1 LNFCRDAHAAVQNL
15 IYSIKINIKT
25 GNAMSATYHDIDGK
39 AVLVT
44 GGASGIGAAIV
55 RAFCAQGAKVGFF
68 DIDVAAATTLCDSIE
83 KDLGMRPVFAE
94 LDLRDQRQIP
104 IAIDQMAAEI
114 GTIDVLVNNAARD
127 DRHSPAETGPDE
139 WRDRL
144 DVNLSHQFFCARAV
158 AAGMAQQGRGS
169 IINFSSVSYLMGLPN
184 LVAYETAK
192 AGIVGMTRALARDWG
207 ADGIRVNTVTPGCI
221 ITQRQLDLWITPED
235 EARILENQCV
245 KRRLVGDDVARMV
258 LFLASD
264 VSSACSSQ
272 NFIVDGGLV

>member
-1 LNFCRDAHAAVQNL
+1 
-15 IYSIKINIKT
+15 
-25 GNAMSATYHDIDGK
+25 MSATYHDIDGK
-39 AVLVT
+39 SVLVT
-44 GGASGIGAAIV
+44 GGASGIGASIV
-55 RAFCAQGAKVGFF
+55 RAFCNQGAKVGFF
-68 DIDVAAATTLCDSIE
+68 DIDDAAGHALCDSIE
-83 KDLGMRPVFAE
+83 NDLGIRPIFKSI
-94 LDLRDQRQIP
+94 DLRDQHQIP
-104 IAIDQMAAEI
+104 EAVTQMAAQI
-114 GTIDVLVNNAARD
+114 GPITVLVNNAARD

-158 AAGMAQQGRGS
+158 APGMAKQGQGS
-169 IINFSSVSYLMGLPN
+169 IINFSSVSYLLGLPD

-207 ADGIRVNTVTPGCI
+207 GDGIRVNTVTPGCI
-221 ITQRQLDLWITPED
+221 ITQRQLDLWITPAD
-235 EARILENQCV
+235 EARIQDQQCV
-245 KRRLVGDDVARMV
+245 KRRLISEDVAQMV